1 MMVGYDRRSDTP
13 ARMTNRL
20 YEGTGDG
27 YESRLTVD
35 GRSLAMHND
44 LGNHSPDDPNS
55 SYFGSGPTQLEAPS
69 SPRRR
74 ATTNWERATITG
86 SRPSG
91 SHHQGRFHPDD
102 ARGAAVLDRRRA
114 VRSRSG
120 PDRSPCNTR
129 CAAVPPAYP
138 A

>member
-55 SYFGSGPTQLEAPS
+55 SYFGSGPTQLEAR
-69 SPRRR
+69 PRRGDGR
-74 ATTNWERATITG
+74 RRTG
-86 SRPSG
+86 REPLSPV
-91 SHHQGRFHPDD
+91 QGRADPTIKGDSILMTH
-102 ARGAAVLDRRRA
+102 AELRCWTGAGR
-114 VRSRSG
+114 
-120 PDRSPCNTR
+120 
-129 CAAVPPAYP
+129 
-138 A
+138 